1 MTHALTFRR
10 VLFAGAAAVLVT
22 ACGTQPVAGGPAYV
36 VTFTSNSDALDAPA
50 HSVIANAAEAARA
63 DTDRAVLVAR
73 ITAPATPYTAGSDVI
88 LAGKRSQAVTN
99 ALVAQGVALSRITQ
113 QARGSTG
120 NDLDAETRRVEIVLG
135 L

>member
-10 VLFAGAAAVLVT
+10 VLLAGAAAVLVT
-22 ACGTQPVAGGPAYV
+22 ACATQSGAGGPAYV
-36 VTFTSNSDALDAPA
+36 VTFTSNSDVLDAPA
-50 HSVIANAAEAARA
+50 HGVIANAAQAARA

-73 ITAPATPYTAGSDVI
+73 IMAPATPHISGSDVI

-120 NDLDAETRRVEIVLG
+120 NNPAAEARRVEIVLG